1 MRPPTRPTPRENE
14 EPMTIALNVHPP
26 RAAEAA
32 TNFARRHIGPSP
44 RDIDAMLETV
54 GAKSL
59 GALMSETLPSSIRQ
73 QQPLDL
79 GEPLSETEAL
89 AHMAELAAQNQLFTS
104 LIGQGYSGT
113 ILPGVIQR
121 NILENPAWYTAYTP

>member
-44 RDIDAMLETV
+44 RDIDTMLGTV
-54 GAKSL
+54 GARSL
-59 GALMSETLPSSIRQ
+59 GALMAETLPSSIRQ
-73 QQPLDL
+73 AKPLEL
-79 GEPLSETEAL
+79 GAPRSETEAL
-89 AHMAELAAQNQLFTS
+89 THMGELAARNQGFTS
-104 LIGQGYSGT
+104 L
-113 ILPGVIQR
+113 
-121 NILENPAWYTAYTP
+121 